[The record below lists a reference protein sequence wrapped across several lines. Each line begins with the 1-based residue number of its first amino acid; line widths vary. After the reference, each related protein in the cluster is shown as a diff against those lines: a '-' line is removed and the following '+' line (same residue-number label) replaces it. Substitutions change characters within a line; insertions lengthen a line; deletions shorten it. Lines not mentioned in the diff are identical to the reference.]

1 MGPMFICHIVCT
13 CEGDQH
19 VCKREIRLCTK
30 RPVFKKRPI
39 WDLFLHVTLSVR
51 VKETNMCVKEKIVCV
66 HRDLL
71 CLKKR
76 PIWDL
81 LLYVT
86 LSVRVEETNM
96 CVKERF
102 VFMIQGGVES

>member
-19 VCKREIRLCTK
+19 VCKRENRLCTQ
-30 RPVFKKRPI
+30 RPVVSKKRPI
-39 WDLFLHVTLSVR
+39 WDLF
-51 VKETNMCVKEKIVCV
+51 
-66 HRDLL
+66 
-71 CLKKR
+71 
-76 PIWDL
+76 
-81 LLYVT
+81 LYVT